1 MKQNIP
7 HEPAATDASDRA
19 PEESNAAEQS
29 ALDLTPKGQEP
40 GFDGDSADAAGDV
53 DSQEASASHDPGS
66 PEALRE
72 QLDQVQRELQEQQAK
87 LLRTAADYQNY
98 IRRSQLNIQAEKQ
111 ATLMKVAK
119 ALVGVLD
126 NFDRAMELDPA
137 MTSAQDVQRGAATIQ
152 AALLQAL
159 ESFGLKRITVEPGQE
174 FDPNLHEALMRQPS
188 ETIESDHVAMQ
199 FLPGYLLND
208 QPVRP
213 AQVSVAE

>member
-1 MKQNIP
+1 MTPPPDAP
-7 HEPAATDASDRA
+7 HPDDAPS
-19 PEESNAAEQS
+19 PENFEDAY
-29 ALDLTPKGQEP
+29 DLTPEGQEP
-40 GFDGDSADAAGDV
+40 LPDADSDAA
-53 DSQEASASHDPGS
+53 SEPADPLDPT
-66 PEALRE
+66 PEAIAELRE
-72 QLDQVQRELQEQQAK
+72 QLREAEAQRDDHEAK

-98 IRRSQLNIQAEKQ
+98 IRRSQLNIEAEKQ

-137 MTSAQDVQRGAATIQ
+137 TSSAQDVQRGAATIQ
-152 AALLQAL
+152 ASLLQAL
-159 ESFGLKRITVEPGQE
+159 ESFGLKKVTVQPGDE

-188 ETIESDHVAMQ
+188 DVIESNHIALQ
-199 FLPGYLLND
+199 LLPGYLLND